1 MSVTN
6 ILYRLIEPPGNIFP
20 PFTFGNMVRTENY
33 LVGMMLHTNDE
44 FAALL
49 RISARFRL
57 LRYFY
62 GQEISNVI
70 PHGQNIRVSVQG
82 LCGIAHN

>member
-6 ILYRLIEPPGNIFP
+6 ILYRLIDPPGNIFP
-20 PFTFGNMVRTENY
+20 PFTLDSLARTENY
-33 LVGMMLHTNDE
+33 LVGMTLHTNDE

-49 RISARFRL
+49 RISARYHL
-57 LRYFY
+57 APYFY
-62 GQEISNVI
+62 FQEISNLI
-70 PHGQNIRVSVQG
+70 PHGQNIRASDQG